1 MSQKLAT
8 GAGIAALWLILLWS
22 MPGPTIGA
30 TIITIGTAALVHGLG
45 YD

>member
-1 MSQKLAT
+1 MRRKLPIS
-8 GAGIAALWLILLWS
+8 AGIAALWLILLWI

-30 TIITIGTAALVHGLG
+30 TITTIGTAALVHGLG